1 MRHRLADDIGPAHNG
16 GIEACE
22 VLPHAA
28 DQAQA
33 AQRRARHEGRL
44 AREQLARVHHVKA
57 VHVLPGRD
65 RVDSCPGVDLRR
77 QRKLNKNAVNSA
89 VSVERRDDIEQ
100 FRLAGARIEPMLD
113 RVEPKLPRDLQFA
126 AHIDLAG
133 RTLAN
138 QNHGETW
145 PSVSG
150 QGKGGGALRHG
161 LPDIGGQRHAVQE
174 NCFSHGCL
182 PFDMGTEAKA
192 PSPSPQGERG
202 RRELSPRTIQ
212 ASLSHP
218 HPPADADTWS
228 FKLAKASSRG
238 EGQDE
243 GG

>member
-1 MRHRLADDIGPAHNG
+1 
-16 GIEACE
+16 
-22 VLPHAA
+22 
-28 DQAQA
+28 
-33 AQRRARHEGRL
+33 
-44 AREQLARVHHVKA
+44 
-57 VHVLPGRD
+57 
-65 RVDSCPGVDLRR
+65 
-77 QRKLNKNAVNSA
+77 
-89 VSVERRDDIEQ
+89 
-100 FRLAGARIEPMLD
+100 MLD

-133 RTLAN
+133 RILAN

-192 PSPSPQGERG
+192 PSPQGERG
-202 RRELSPRTIQ
+202 RQNLRRGQFRRPF
-212 ASLSHP
+212 SHP

-228 FKLAKASSRG
+228 FKLAKASLRG